1 MIKFITEQEK
11 TENQF
16 QDVEENQFFINCFGY
31 LCQKTNDVTYTIIAD
46 SYNMPFS
53 DTRTHAKRED
63 KIGKILPKVTKIEF
77 K

>member
-16 QDVEENQFFINCFGY
+16 QDVEDDQFFIDCLGY
-31 LCQKTNDVTYTIIAD
+31 LCQKTNDVTYTIIAN
-46 SYNMPFS
+46 SYGIPYS
-53 DTRTHAKRED
+53 DHRLHVKRED